1 MPLVYE
7 AYCVPAM
14 LAVLLSHDD
23 AERFAKAIVQQLKE
37 TVTGSRKV
45 GYIQRY
51 AEGGKV

>member
-7 AYCVPAM
+7 AYCVLAM
-14 LAVLLSHDD
+14 LTILLSHDD

-37 TVTGSRKV
+37 TMTEGRKA